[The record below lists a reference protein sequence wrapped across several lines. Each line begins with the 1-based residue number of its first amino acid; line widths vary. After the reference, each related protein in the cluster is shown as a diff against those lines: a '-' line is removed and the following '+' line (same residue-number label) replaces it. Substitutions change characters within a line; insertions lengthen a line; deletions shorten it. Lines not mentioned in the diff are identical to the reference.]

1 MAEDTREVKRT
12 EKIRGQ
18 DITGKVM
25 VLAKTHP
32 QQLILF
38 QTFLPEEDPDDQY
51 SNTIELYDAIQYLRQ
66 TGNEVGARQST
77 AK

>member
-38 QTFLPEEDPDDQY
+38 QTFLPEDLPFAHFEIAFQ
-51 SNTIELYDAIQYLRQ
+51 EL
-66 TGNEVGARQST
+66 EV
-77 AK
+77 